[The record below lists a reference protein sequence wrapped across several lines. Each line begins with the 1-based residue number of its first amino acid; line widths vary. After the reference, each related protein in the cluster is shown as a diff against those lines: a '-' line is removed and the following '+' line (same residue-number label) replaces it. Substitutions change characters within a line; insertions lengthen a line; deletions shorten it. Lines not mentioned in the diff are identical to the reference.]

1 MIASS
6 VCEIPMRV
14 LAALALVVLLLA
26 AAPVLAQVDDLDS
39 EHQTQGYGR
48 MFAYICSAAAA
59 LTLVIVGIHVV
70 RGMVDEG
77 KRGKKPG
84 WMPER
89 ILDNMPQKKRTDPL
103 YLGEKVPEWK
113 ISNRKPATAAA
124 LKFISRKDDWF
135 DPDHI
140 IGVVDK
146 AFRKVKTALEERST
160 KLIERIATADCLE
173 ELRSQMQRLRKKGHV
188 RHFGKVEI
196 TDIEVVHFE
205 APASKSK
212 HNFTALISA
221 RSKDYVQDDKSG
233 EVLKGDKKIYI
244 YQEFYVF
251 RRSNERWLVERIRTS
266 EDMDR
271 VLEPKNVLVQAELDK
286 FAKKAD
292 PEHMR
297 EFVGQ

>member
-1 MIASS
+1 
-6 VCEIPMRV
+6 MRV
-14 LAALALVVLLLA
+14 LPALALVLLLLTA
-26 AAPVLAQVDDLDS
+26 GPALAQVDNLDS

-48 MFAYICSAAAA
+48 IFAYVCSVAAA
-59 LTLVIVGIHVV
+59 LTLIIVGIHVV

-89 ILDNMPQKKRTDPL
+89 ILDTMPKKKADPL

-113 ISNRKPATAAA
+113 LSNRKPATAAA
-124 LKFISRKDDWF
+124 LKYISRKDDWF
-135 DPDHI
+135 DPEHMT
-140 IGVVDK
+140 GVVDK

-160 KLIERIATADCLE
+160 KLIERIVTADCLE

-188 RHFGKVEI
+188 HHFGKVEI

-205 APASKSK
+205 APAAKAK
-212 HNFTALISA
+212 HNFTALISV
-221 RSKDYVQDDKSG
+221 RSKDYLQDEKSG

-251 RRSNERWLVERIRTS
+251 RRSNERWLVERIRSS

-286 FAKKAD
+286 FAKKAE
-292 PEHMR
+292 PEHLR